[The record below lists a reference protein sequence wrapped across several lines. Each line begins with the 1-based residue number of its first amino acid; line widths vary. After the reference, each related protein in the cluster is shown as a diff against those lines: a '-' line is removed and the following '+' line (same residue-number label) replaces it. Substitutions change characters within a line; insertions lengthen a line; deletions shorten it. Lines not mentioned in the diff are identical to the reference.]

1 MTLDGSHLS
10 DGSVCNSKAMY
21 LAALATKYYQGSN
34 WGIRKG
40 KLTRMNEVMPF
51 PTVVTSFNK
60 PTALN
65 IKVLL
70 CIAIGKYWS
79 TVFQLGWEKGRVQKK
94 LGTI

>member
-10 DGSVCNSKAMY
+10 DGSVCNSKAMC

-51 PTVVTSFNK
+51 ATVVTSFNK
-60 PTALN
+60 PTALLKFYYALLLVN
-65 IKVLL
+65 IGPQ
-70 CIAIGKYWS
+70 CS
-79 TVFQLGWEKGRVQKK
+79 S
-94 LGTI
+94 